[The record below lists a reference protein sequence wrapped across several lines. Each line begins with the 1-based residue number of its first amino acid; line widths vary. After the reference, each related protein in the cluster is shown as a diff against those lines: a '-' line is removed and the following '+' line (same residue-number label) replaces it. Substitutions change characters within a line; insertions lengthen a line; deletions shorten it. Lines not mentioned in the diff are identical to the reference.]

1 MTRLLNEYC
10 LSICVIYFCVEF
22 SCNIIALHSFPTRRS
37 SDLAI
42 GRWGNFINQEAHGGE
57 VSRQFLENL
66 MLPEFI
72 IEGMYING
80 TYYHP
85 TFLYESIWS
94 VIGVILILV
103 IRNRKQ
109 SLLRGEPTMLYMI
122 WYGFG
127 RLFIEGMR
135 TDSLYLGPLRISQI
149 VSVTLIALGIA
160 GIVYLRR
167 YTYPRPQNYTDGITY
182 EIEFE
187 RKKIA
192 YNKQK

>member
-85 TFLYESIWS
+85 TFLRSEEHTSE
-94 VIGVILILV
+94 L
-103 IRNRKQ
+103 Q
-109 SLLRGEPTMLYMI
+109 SRGHIVCRLLLEKKN
-122 WYGFG
+122 
-127 RLFIEGMR
+127 
-135 TDSLYLGPLRISQI
+135 RISI
-149 VSVTLIALGIA
+149 
-160 GIVYLRR
+160 
-167 YTYPRPQNYTDGITY
+167 
-182 EIEFE
+182 
-187 RKKIA
+187 
-192 YNKQK
+192 